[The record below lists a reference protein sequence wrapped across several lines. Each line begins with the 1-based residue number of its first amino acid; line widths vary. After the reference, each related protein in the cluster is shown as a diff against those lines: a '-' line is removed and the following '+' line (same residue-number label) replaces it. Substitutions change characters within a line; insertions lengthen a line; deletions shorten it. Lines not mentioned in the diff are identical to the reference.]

1 MLRSRIKTLQQNTD
15 VFRKLKH
22 NSKFLT
28 ALRSKCGKVNEN
40 YNSQATLHFL
50 TAALFAA
57 TSFLYQRLEIDNSCQ
72 ICQCDSRWRDVP
84 TPPSPP
90 VNVTAH
96 RMRSIRARNL
106 SDKYKVDW
114 KTVLGEGAYGSVHPA
129 RLAATGEKV

>member
-1 MLRSRIKTLQQNTD
+1 M
-15 VFRKLKH
+15 
-22 NSKFLT
+22 T
-28 ALRSKCGKVNEN
+28 ALTSKSSKIDEN
-40 YNSQATLHFL
+40 HESQATLHFI

-57 TSFLYQRLEIDNSCQ
+57 TSLLSQRLQIDDSSQ
-72 ICQCDSRWRDVP
+72 ICQCDSRWQGAP
-84 TPPSPP
+84 NPPLSSRAPP

-129 RLAATGEKV
+129 RIAATGEKV